1 MALSHSSP
9 SPSTCFALLVA
20 CTCLVASA
28 MAAQPAHRKLL
39 GANSIP
45 STDGIISNIDDY
57 FNWDDS
63 SSSSGGSLPS
73 GPCIEC
79 KDCKTNHCYSVC
91 QKSCQSQPTVDGN
104 ACKAYGRQAGDSAAS
119 SACQS
124 AKLYCNGG
132 QKPIG
137 SFGAFPVSL
146 TQCQNIAYGVC
157 QQQAGS
163 AWTSPCGVYMTFGYS
178 KCTAQQ
184 FVQFYTGEVN
194 SFCQQK
200 VQQIAP

>member
-1 MALSHSSP
+1 MALAWSSP
-9 SPSTCFALLVA
+9 AMSTRYALLLA
-20 CTCLVASA
+20 FTCLIASA
-28 MAAQPAHRKLL
+28 TASQTPNRKLL
-39 GANSIP
+39 GTDSIQ
-45 STDGIISNIDDY
+45 STNGIIGDIVDY
-57 FNWDDS
+57 FADRDS
-63 SSSSGGSLPS
+63 SQSSGGSWPS

-79 KDCKTNHCYSVC
+79 KDCQTNHCFSVC

-124 AKLYCNGG
+124 TQLYCNGG
-132 QKPIG
+132 SSSVG
-137 SFGAFPVSL
+137 SLGAFRVTL

-163 AWTSPCGVYMTFGYS
+163 SWKSPCGYYMTFGYQQ
-178 KCTAQQ
+178 CTAQQ
-184 FVQFYTGEVN
+184 FMNFYTGEVN
-194 SFCQQK
+194 SFCQQN